1 MLTHRDIAADAAQIV
16 AGGEAVITRGACY
29 LARAGEW
36 FAMSAPPT
44 FHPDGGSTPG
54 ASHRLAVAETD
65 EARLAAHWGGFL
77 ANNGVRVLPNYEGT
91 TLKAVKARLRD
102 ERAKAEAELAADL
115 RKARREGTPRA
126 ALVGREVEV
135 IACLGDE
142 RVEPFVWYASVGDL
156 TKAFLDACA
165 ARAREAGATHLS
177 IGGGLDW
184 VYDVFNRDDY
194 EPWAAAWSFE
204 LAL

>member
-16 AGGEAVITRGACY
+16 AGGEAVVTRGACY

-36 FAMSAPPT
+36 FAMSA
-44 FHPDGGSTPG
+44 DGGSTPG
-54 ASHRLAVAETD
+54 ASHRLAVSETD

-77 ANNGVRVLPNYEGT
+77 ANNGVRVLPSYDDT
-91 TLKAVKARLRD
+91 TLKAIRERLRD

-126 ALVGREVEV
+126 ALVPREVEI
-135 IACLGDE
+135 IACVNGE
-142 RVEPFVWYASVGDL
+142 RVDPFVWYTSVGDL
-156 TKAFLDACA
+156 TKGFLDTCA
-165 ARAREAGATHLS
+165 ARARAEGATHLS

-184 VYDVFNRDDY
+184 VYDVFDRDDY
-194 EPWAAAWSFE
+194 DPWAAAYSFE